1 MTERDLA
8 RELVRRAYAAEPFDA
23 DAGLAEVI
31 RRAGRPPV
39 DDVAVAGPHPVD
51 VRRRRGLSVLAV
63 FAGVV
68 AMVLAVG
75 LSLGRFAFGPATS
88 PTPAVSPPQ
97 SGFPSA
103 ETPGPSALPVETEE
117 PTPSD
122 LPSSCAG
129 AWKLTY
135 AGGQFSVGDRGSA
148 CPALRRDRLLLMEDV
163 SGNGLIG
170 PGAAKVWP
178 LQDVPDSLTPP
189 FAFRVAGIPATT
201 PGHTYELIHVRA
213 ADAGKATAGADAY
226 EFYKN
231 SMTIS
236 LTLVA

>member
-1 MTERDLA
+1 MTHEIGTAPPDFAEFYRA
-8 RELVRRAYAAEPFDA
+8 EAARVQHAMRAFAGRELGAEATAEGFARMLERWDRLRELGPAQRRAY
-23 DAGLAEVI
+23 
-31 RRAGRPPV
+31 
-39 DDVAVAGPHPVD
+39 
-51 VRRRRGLSVLAV
+51 
-63 FAGVV
+63 
-68 AMVLAVG
+68 
-75 LSLGRFAFGPATS
+75 
-88 PTPAVSPPQ
+88 
-97 SGFPSA
+97 
-103 ETPGPSALPVETEE
+103 ALPVETEE

-226 EFYKN
+226 EFYKH

-236 LTLVA
+236 LTVVA